1 MADAWLGC
9 GSPTGA
15 QAELKQMVL
24 ETFQKNGKVIVPS
37 FALGRTQELVY
48 ALHELKVAGEL
59 PDVKVYVD
67 SPLAVNATEVF
78 RLHPEAY
85 DQAAKDLVKASTSRD
100 PFGFE
105 GINYIRDVADSKA
118 LNELSQPAIII
129 SASGMC
135 ESGRV
140 LHHLKNNISDERN
153 TILFVGY
160 QAENTLGRKILDGQP
175 VVSIFGEE
183 YQVRAKVVKINGYSA
198 HADHEGLLHWLQ
210 MAQER
215 GNPRQVFLVH
225 GEMEGATALAEA
237 VRQQGLSQV
246 YIPARGQS
254 FDL

>member
-1 MADAWLGC
+1 
-9 GSPTGA
+9 
-15 QAELKQMVL
+15 
-24 ETFQKNGKVIVPS
+24 
-37 FALGRTQELVY
+37 
-48 ALHELKVAGEL
+48 
-59 PDVKVYVD
+59 
-67 SPLAVNATEVF
+67 
-78 RLHPEAY
+78 
-85 DQAAKDLVKASTSRD
+85 
-100 PFGFE
+100 
-105 GINYIRDVADSKA
+105 
-118 LNELSQPAIII
+118 
-129 SASGMC
+129 MC

-140 LHHLKNNISDERN
+140 LHHLKHNISDERN
-153 TILFVGY
+153 IILFVGY

-237 VRQQGLSQV
+237 VRQQGLPQV
-246 YIPARGQS
+246 FIPARGQS